1 MVMDDSPEDSVDK
14 DMDREAELVDRSFPT
29 STTSWSNSTSLLW
42 ETVLISGLESFDL
55 KIVLKLW

>member
-14 DMDREAELVDRSFPT
+14 DLDREAELVDRSFPT
-29 STTSWSNSTSLLW
+29 STTSWSNSTSLSR

-55 KIVLKLW
+55 K

>member
-14 DMDREAELVDRSFPT
+14 DMDREAELVDRSFPA
-29 STTSWSNSTSLLW
+29 STTSWSNSTSLLR

-55 KIVLKLW
+55 KIVLKLR